1 VPVRTGS
8 GWAQRRHGQAGRW
21 SRAEQSARPAAH
33 FVQRRRSRRIIGKS
47 TLRHDSPAAAAF
59 ECEFAIES
67 PRALIADDEAH
78 LRDYLEGQLKTV
90 WPELRIIARAAN
102 GLDALRLIDEQ
113 APDLVFL
120 DIRMPGL
127 TGLDVA
133 ARLIAGARPPH
144 IVFVTAYDQ
153 YAVEAFDHSAVDYL
167 LKPASLERLEK
178 TVAKLKTA
186 LRARAAA
193 AAPAVPPD
201 SMQALQALLLQL
213 GGAPSAAAAA
223 APAGAAAPAATPLQW
238 IRAAHGDETRL
249 IPIDEVIYF
258 QSNDKYTSVFL
269 ADGESLIR
277 TPISKLREQLDEQQ
291 FWQIHRSVIV
301 AARHVAGTR
310 QDFRGRLM
318 VQLKGRPEQLVVS
331 RNYVD
336 LFRQM

>member
-1 VPVRTGS
+1 M
-8 GWAQRRHGQAGRW
+8 
-21 SRAEQSARPAAH
+21 
-33 FVQRRRSRRIIGKS
+33 I
-47 TLRHDSPAAAAF
+47 
-59 ECEFAIES
+59 
-67 PRALIADDEAH
+67 DDEA
-78 LRDYLEGQLKTV
+78 
-90 WPELRIIARAAN
+90 
-102 GLDALRLIDEQ
+102 
-113 APDLVFL
+113 PDVVFL

-133 ARLIAGARPPH
+133 ARLADSPKPPH

-153 YAVEAFDHSAVDYL
+153 YAVEAFEHSAVDYL
-167 LKPASLERLEK
+167 LKPASLARLEK
-178 TVAKLKTA
+178 TVAKLKTR
-186 LRARAAA
+186 LARPAQ
-193 AAPAVPPD
+193 AVPAE
-201 SMQALQALLLQL
+201 ALQALLAQL
-213 GGAPSAAAAA
+213 T
-223 APAGAAAPAATPLQW
+223 APAAPVPAAAPLQW
-238 IRAAHGDETRL
+238 IRASHGEETRL

-258 QSNDKYTSVFL
+258 QSNDKYTSVFV

-336 LFRQM
+336 LFRGM